1 MLRHLILV
9 MLSVLTACPAYAVTG
24 SSGHIWE
31 ETLFILQES
40 ITGPAGQSIALIA
53 IAIAGFA
60 WLFGSHQRG
69 MQNLLALAVGLG
81 MVLASASVLASLGFP
96 GATF

>member
-1 MLRHLILV
+1 MLRRLLV
-9 MLSVLTACPAYAVTG
+9 IGYLVLLAGPAWAVTG
-24 SSGHIWE
+24 SSNHIWE
-31 ETLFILQES
+31 QVLFTLQES
-40 ITGPAGQSIALIA
+40 ISGAAGQSVALIA
-53 IAIAGFA
+53 ISIAGFA

-81 MVLASASVLASLGFP
+81 LVLASSSVLVSLGFP